1 MSKSTHQIS
10 IKGVDKTGSA
20 FSSIQARATATSAQI
35 RRAMGGALAAVGAYL
50 SFRSITSAINRLGS
64 LSDQAMKAGVSVDQ
78 LTKASLAF
86 RVAGLNLSVETLI
99 KSFQYLQKNTGRGG
113 LDNFFKVSGEIAK
126 IEDPAKRGA
135 ELVKNFGRAG
145 LELQPLIA
153 NGEDAIDKMKTL
165 AEIMPGVS
173 QAAADAGDA
182 AADSLSVFGS
192 GAQSM
197 MLKAVGQI
205 CNLWGDEF
213 PGGVRAGALN
223 AVNYLE
229 YSLKRMWNYAVEY
242 GAKIG
247 LAMEAMWNWATTDAS
262 WDDVWA
268 DFGAANLALE
278 NDMENKFK
286 SIEKARAD
294 YVEKLSKLSIDDLAG
309 AFSPKR
315 SENSENVEIDST
327 SQKTK
332 TPRLQN
338 QLVFAGSNQERRLV
352 AFGRD
357 QLEAKKHTELLQE
370 IAENTEKTAEE
381 VADSSATIYPETDLG
396 V

>member
-1 MSKSTHQIS
+1 MSRSTHQIS
-10 IKGVDKTGSA
+10 IKGVDKTGAA
-20 FSSIQARATATSAQI
+20 FSSIQARATAASAQI
-35 RRAMGGALAAVGAYL
+35 RKAMGGALAAVGAYL
-50 SFRSITSAINRLGS
+50 SFRSITGAINQLGN

-86 RVAGLNLSVETLI
+86 QVAGLNLSVETLTR
-99 KSFQYLQKNTGRGG
+99 SFQYLQKNTGKGG
-113 LDNFFKVSGEIAK
+113 LDNFFKVAGEISK

-135 ELVKNFGRAG
+135 ELIKNFGRAG
-145 LELQPLIA
+145 LELQPLIE
-153 NGEDAIDKMKTL
+153 NGQEAIDKMKTL
-165 AEIMPGVS
+165 ASVMPGVS

-182 AADSLSVFGS
+182 AADSLKVFGA

-197 MLKAVGQI
+197 MLKAVGYI

-278 NDMENKFK
+278 NDMENRFK

-294 YVEKLSKLSIDDLAG
+294 YVEKLSKLSIDDLAD
-309 AFSPKR
+309 AFGPKQ
-315 SENSENVEIDST
+315 SANVEVT
-327 SQKTK
+327 ETTTTK

-338 QLVFAGSNQERRLV
+338 QLIYAGSNQERRLA
-352 AFGRD
+352 AFGPE
-357 QLEAKKHTELLQE
+357 QQSESKKHTALLQK
-370 IAENTEKTAEE
+370 IAANTEKTAEE
-381 VADSSATIYPETDLG
+381 VADSSSTTYPETDLG